1 LAGPAGPKGPE
12 FGLAYAFDNDYGDT
26 RNFAVA
32 DGRLAWPNSGVYDTS
47 PDLQIVDTGAFSY
60 FRVLTTA
67 DYELSYSV
75 TWRAT
80 DASPDIGRLS
90 TFFTTSSS
98 CNLTDLENNTS
109 TVNFAYSDLSLAT
122 DEQSF
127 YPIHGATVRH
137 LTANTCIALKAW
149 EVAAASGNEA
159 EMVIAQII
167 VKRVN

>member
-1 LAGPAGPKGPE
+1 MRRTQVVSRKGQGWEATKRDLFSFCRVEVSPKA
-12 FGLAYAFDNDYGDT
+12 L
-26 RNFAVA
+26 
-32 DGRLAWPNSGVYDTS
+32 
-47 PDLQIVDTGAFSY
+47 I
-60 FRVLTTA
+60 
-67 DYELSYSV
+67 
-75 TWRAT
+75 
-80 DASPDIGRLS
+80 
-90 TFFTTSSS
+90 FTTSSS

-109 TVNFAYSDLSLAT
+109 TVNFAYSHLSQAT

-137 LTANTCIALKAW
+137 LTANTCIAQKAW